1 MTIALGIILIL
12 ASLFL
17 IVAVL
22 MQSSKSHR
30 LSGTIAGGAETF
42 FGKTKGSDLDKKL
55 SKWTIVIAI
64 VFVLA
69 VLAVYLIQDTTVY
82 DESDLIGSID
92 TAEPADTTEALD
104 TTAGDAVTEAPA
116 EETTGETVGE

>member
-1 MTIALGIILIL
+1 MKIALGIILIL

-42 FGKTKGSDLDKKL
+42 FGKKGKGAVSLRGKMIDAPIVTRAEQ
-55 SKWTIVIAI
+55 TIAMAI
-64 VFVLA
+64 ELG
-69 VLAVYLIQDTTVY
+69 LGRS
-82 DESDLIGSID
+82 E
-92 TAEPADTTEALD
+92 
-104 TTAGDAVTEAPA
+104 
-116 EETTGETVGE
+116 